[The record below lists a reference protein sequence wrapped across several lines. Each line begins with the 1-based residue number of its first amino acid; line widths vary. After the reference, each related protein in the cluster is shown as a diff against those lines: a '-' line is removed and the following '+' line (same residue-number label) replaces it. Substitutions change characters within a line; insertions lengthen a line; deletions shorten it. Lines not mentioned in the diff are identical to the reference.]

1 MPEVS
6 WQPYTERR
14 TDRSMRRSRL
24 PDQDKENRGKETIMG
39 EIRKEKVRI
48 RSGAYLGVGLV
59 LEGRGQRL
67 GSA

>member
-6 WQPYTERR
+6 WQPYPERR
-14 TDRSMRRSRL
+14 TGQCEDRDSQTRTRKTEGRKPL
-24 PDQDKENRGKETIMG
+24 WG

>member
-1 MPEVS
+1 M
-6 WQPYTERR
+6 
-14 TDRSMRRSRL
+14 
-24 PDQDKENRGKETIMG
+24 GG